1 MLDHDINNHIHNSIF
16 IFIILKCRLQVMLLP
31 MTHITFRYISLFFS
45 HSNRL
50 NCINLEQAKHSITTW
65 DTDLYLFLLQIGTVK

>member
-1 MLDHDINNHIHNSIF
+1 MSSTGNAVANDAYHFQIYF
-16 IFIILKCRLQVMLLP
+16 
-31 MTHITFRYISLFFS
+31 TFFS

-50 NCINLEQAKHSITTW
+50 NCINLEQANHSITTW